1 MSREKILAI
10 DDSPTVRKLFEMIL
24 ASEGYE
30 IITAAD
36 GIEGIA
42 KAKVEE
48 PAVVLVDFVM
58 PKMNGY
64 QVCKVLKEHPK
75 LKDTPIILVTSKGE
89 SVGSRFVD
97 VLGIT
102 EYFVKPFQPEDLL
115 QKIREVLDRLHEGEA
130 LPVSGEEAEE
140 PVAATAD
147 DEAEVAV
154 SAATPL
160 QEVPPPFAPHPEGEW
175 LEAKVYPES
184 EPAVSPLVEAQIQ
197 GLLHRLLEQY
207 FQERFPALL
216 EQHLQPYL
224 SGLTT
229 SRRGQESISTAHL
242 APHLEGSLAS
252 FSLADILQLISMQ
265 KQTGRLTLEH
275 FGQRC
280 AIFFEEGLVIF
291 AAQDD
296 GKEEDLLGAVLLERG
311 KTTRLQLQHARK
323 LTQVTREP
331 LARIFVKERFM
342 PEDTLEEVVR
352 TETERTIYT
361 ALGWAEGH
369 FAFVPCPP
377 PAFLGETPCALKA
390 ADLILEGVRRL
401 DEWKMVSQ
409 KIPHLDMVFA
419 KRPFDPED
427 LKKLHLKASEMKVFQ
442 LIDGKR
448 DVKTLVKQ
456 SGLGDFE
463 VCKLLYLLLSA
474 NLLQPAP
481 PMERAVKRT
490 HYL

>member
-42 KAKVEE
+42 KAKIEE

-115 QKIREVLDRLHEGEA
+115 KKIREVLDKRYVGEP
-130 LPVSGEEAEE
+130 LPLSREVAEE
-140 PVAATAD
+140 PLAVTSDEEAVVTA
-147 DEAEVAV
+147 
-154 SAATPL
+154 SAA
-160 QEVPPPFAPHPEGEW
+160 EPFASHPEGEW

-184 EPAVSPLVEAQIQ
+184 EPAVSPLSEAQIQ
-197 GLLHRLLEQY
+197 GLLNRLLEQY

-229 SRRGQESISTAHL
+229 SRRGRESIT

-252 FSLADILQLISMQ
+252 FSLADILQLISVQ

-342 PEDTLEEVVR
+342 PEDTLEEVVL
-352 TETERTIYT
+352 TETEQTVYA

-377 PAFLGETPCALKA
+377 PAFLGEPSLALKVT
-390 ADLILEGVRRL
+390 DLILEGVRRL

-409 KIPHLDMVFA
+409 KIPNLDMVFA

-427 LKKLHLKASEMKVFQ
+427 LKKLHLKPSEMKVFQ
-442 LIDGKR
+442 FIDGKR

-481 PMERAVKRT
+481 PVERAVKRT